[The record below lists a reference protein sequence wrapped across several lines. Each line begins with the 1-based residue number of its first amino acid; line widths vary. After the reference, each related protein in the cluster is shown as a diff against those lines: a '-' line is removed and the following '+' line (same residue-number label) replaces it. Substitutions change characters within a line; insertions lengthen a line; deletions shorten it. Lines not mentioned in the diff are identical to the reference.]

1 MTTMIK
7 PYFQHGLVTLYHGK
21 VEELLHSTISTD
33 NATLISD
40 PPYNVGY
47 HYDDCED
54 SMDEAQYYRFMASV
68 FSDASVLIHYPE
80 AMFRIA
86 KAMDKFPERVVSW
99 VYPSNTPRQS
109 RSVAWFGCKPDFR
122 KDGQDYKNPN
132 DKRIAK
138 RIEDGKRA
146 RLYDW
151 WEINQ
156 VKNVSSEKTEHPCQI
171 PIELMERIIRIT
183 APSLVID
190 PFAGSGTTLLA
201 SSNLGVPCV
210 GIEMSERYCEIIA
223 KRITDNTN
231 LI

>member
-1 MTTMIK
+1 MK
-7 PYFQHGLVTLYHGK
+7 PYFSHGLVTLYHGK
-21 VEELLHSTISTD
+21 VEELLHKTVQTD

-40 PPYNVGY
+40 PPYNVGF

-54 SMDEAQYYRFMASV
+54 NMDEDQYYRFMASV
-68 FSDASVLIHYPE
+68 FSEAAVLIHYPE
-80 AMFRIA
+80 AMFRISR
-86 KAMDKFPERVVSW
+86 AMDRFPEKLVSW
-99 VYPSNTPRQS
+99 VYPSNFPRQH

-122 KDGQDYKNPN
+122 KDGQDYKNPT

-138 RIEDGKRA
+138 YIAAGKKA

-156 VKNVSSEKTEHPCQI
+156 VKNVSAEKTEHPCQI
-171 PIELMERIIRIT
+171 PVELMERIIRIT

-201 SSNLGVPCV
+201 SQRLGVPCI
-210 GIEMSERYCEIIA
+210 GIEMSERYCEVIA
-223 KRITDNTN
+223 KRITNSSN

>member
-1 MTTMIK
+1 MPT
-7 PYFQHGLVTLYHGK
+7 PYFQQGAVTLYHGK
-21 VEELLHSTISTD
+21 VEELLYSSIETEGSV
-33 NATLISD
+33 LISD

-54 SMDEAQYYRFMASV
+54 RMDEESYFKFMAAV
-68 FSDASVLIHYPE
+68 FSEAAVLIHYPE
-80 AMFRIA
+80 AMYRIA
-86 KAMDKFPERVVSW
+86 KAMDRFPERVVAW
-99 VYPSNTPRQS
+99 VYPSNTPRQH

-122 KDGQDYKNPN
+122 LDGQDYKNPT
-132 DKRIAK
+132 DPRIAE
-138 RIEDGKRA
+138 RIAAGKRA

-171 PIELMERIIRIT
+171 PVELMERIIRIT
-183 APSLVID
+183 VPKKVID

-201 SSNLGVPCV
+201 AANLGVPSV

-223 KRITDNTN
+223 KRIIDGSR
-231 LI
+231 LV

>member
-1 MTTMIK
+1 MHK
-7 PYFQHGLVTLYHGK
+7 PYFQTEVVTLYHGK
-21 VEELLHSTISTD
+21 VEDAFQSLINPSD
-33 NATLISD
+33 FTLVSD

-47 HYDDCED
+47 HYDECKDK
-54 SMDEAQYYRFMASV
+54 MDKDDYFRFIAETFKHGPSV
-68 FSDASVLIHYPE
+68 IIHYPE

-86 KAMDKFPERVVSW
+86 KAMDAFPERVVAW
-99 VYPSNTPRQS
+99 VYPSNTPRQH

-122 KDGQDYKNPN
+122 KDGQPYKNPT
-132 DKRIAK
+132 DPRIAK
-138 RIEDGKRA
+138 RISEGKSA

-171 PIELMERIIRIT
+171 PVALMERILKIT
-183 APSLVID
+183 PGQAFLD
-190 PFAGSGTTLLA
+190 PFAGSGTTLVA
-201 SSNLGVPCV
+201 AQNIGRKAV

-223 KRITDNTN
+223 KRLSDNSR

>member
-1 MTTMIK
+1 MIK

-122 KDGQDYKNPN
+122 KDGQDCKNPN

>member
-1 MTTMIK
+1 MT
-7 PYFQHGLVTLYHGK
+7 PYFRLGDTTLYHGK
-21 VEELLHSTISTD
+21 AEELLHKTVQTD

-47 HYDDCED
+47 HYDDCDD
-54 SMDEAQYYRFMASV
+54 SMDEEEYYRFMAVV
-68 FSDASVLIHYPE
+68 FSGAAVLIHYPE
-80 AMFRIA
+80 AMFRVA
-86 KAMDKFPERVVSW
+86 KAMDKIPERVVSW

-122 KDGQDYKNPN
+122 KDGQDYRNPT
-132 DKRIAK
+132 DLRIAA
-138 RIEDGKRA
+138 RIDAGKRA

-156 VKNVSSEKTEHPCQI
+156 VKNVSTEKTDHPCQI
-171 PIELMERIIRIT
+171 PVRLMERIIRIT
-183 APSLVID
+183 APPLVID

-201 SSNLGVPCV
+201 AANLGVPCI

-223 KRITDNTN
+223 KRITTN
-231 LI
+231 ARLI